1 MVLWNV
7 LSLSKNYLDM
17 AKVKFI
23 VVREKSS
30 QRNVE
35 RINCDHLY
43 GGFQIGYEAGKLVGK
58 YPEDEYMIYMEE
70 VKK

>member
-1 MVLWNV
+1 
-7 LSLSKNYLDM
+7 M

>member
-1 MVLWNV
+1 
-7 LSLSKNYLDM
+7 M

-23 VVREKSS
+23 VVKNKYTL
-30 QRNVE
+30 RNVE

-58 YPEDEYMIYMEE
+58 YPEDEYLIYLEE
-70 VKK
+70 TKI

>member
-1 MVLWNV
+1 MVK
-7 LSLSKNYLDM
+7 S
-17 AKVKFI
+17 KFI
-23 VVREKSS
+23 VVKEKST

-35 RINCDHLY
+35 RVSCDHLY
-43 GGFQIGYEAGKLVGK
+43 NNFQIGYEAGKLVGK

>member
-1 MVLWNV
+1 MFYIFV
-7 LSLSKNYLDM
+7 KNNLYM

-23 VVREKSS
+23 VVKEKST

-58 YPEDEYMIYMEE
+58 YPEDEYIIYLE
-70 VKK
+70 KTKI

>member
-1 MVLWNV
+1 
-7 LSLSKNYLDM
+7 M
-17 AKVKFI
+17 AKSKFI
-23 VVREKSS
+23 VVKEKST

-43 GGFQIGYEAGKLVGK
+43 NKFQIGYESGKLVNK
-58 YPEDEYMIYMEE
+58 YPEDEYVIYLEE